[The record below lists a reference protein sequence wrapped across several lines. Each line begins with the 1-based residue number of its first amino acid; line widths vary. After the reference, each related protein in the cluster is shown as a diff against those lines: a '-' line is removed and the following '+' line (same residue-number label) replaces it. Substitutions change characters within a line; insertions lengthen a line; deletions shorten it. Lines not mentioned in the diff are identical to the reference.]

1 MTYKLKQKVAC
12 ANSIVRAI
20 RTIGAPCF
28 NSSAVTEK
36 SHIGVNHALRL
47 SKGKNKIWN
56 SLKQV
61 TRLGFLRMR
70 EVRTADEEAAQI
82 ASEEQDRAETAAD
95 ATRAATRGKSAVMR
109 NFGRGVDDK
118 AKALQ
123 GMSPKAIARMCHC
136 IREHMGAL
144 CAAARNRL
152 RRRVRR
158 RPDWPFMKPSRR
170 TSKRTRQTYTRSCHG
185 QVIALRTIGVC
196 GHIAHRPAMS
206 YNACMFTDTRQR
218 GRLCRSSTAP
228 TRVPGDPLRREV
240 DFVRQ

>member
-36 SHIGVNHALRL
+36 GHIGVNHALRL
-47 SKGKNKIWN
+47 SKGKNKMWN

-70 EVRTADEEAAQI
+70 EVRKADEEAAQI

-123 GMSPKAIARMCHC
+123 GMPPKAIARMCHC

-144 CAAARNRL
+144 CEAAR
-152 RRRVRR
+152 
-158 RPDWPFMKPSRR
+158 
-170 TSKRTRQTYTRSCHG
+170 TRDREGAGTDADLAQIQTEL
-185 QVIALRTIGVC
+185 A
-196 GHIAHRPAMS
+196 
-206 YNACMFTDTRQR
+206 DT
-218 GRLCRSSTAP
+218 
-228 TRVPGDPLRREV
+228 EV
-240 DFVRQ
+240 DKADIDAQLPRASR